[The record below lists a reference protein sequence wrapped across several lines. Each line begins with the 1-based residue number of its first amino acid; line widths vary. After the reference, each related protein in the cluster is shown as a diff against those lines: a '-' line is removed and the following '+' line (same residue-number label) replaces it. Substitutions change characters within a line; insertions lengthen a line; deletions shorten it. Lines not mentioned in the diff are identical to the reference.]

1 MFTQDA
7 KRTTQYAIYL
17 LGVSFILSGCI
28 VRTYPLTRDR
38 VDQDL
43 TGNRGYIKGEGSA
56 VETGDRKTTR
66 RTQVVEI
73 ELHSPIKF
81 EKAPKQRTLDTG
93 PVEKTEDNE
102 LWGNRGYLTQSQTP
116 EIRESENVGMTPGE
130 RMERYTVK
138 KTDTL
143 QKISKEFYGTTKKWK
158 KIFQA
163 NSDALKSPDKI
174 YPGQV
179 INVPVES
186 LKEPRENLK

>member
-1 MFTQDA
+1 MNNERVLSF
-7 KRTTQYAIYL
+7 IGL
-17 LGVSFILSGCI
+17 SVVFILSGCV
-28 VRTYPLTRDR
+28 VRTYPLTKDR

-43 TGNRGYIKGEGSA
+43 TGNRGYLKGEGPA
-56 VETGDRKTTR
+56 VETEDRKTTR

-73 ELHSPIKF
+73 ELHPPIKF
-81 EKAPKQRTLDTG
+81 EKAPKQRILDTG
-93 PVEKTEDNE
+93 PMEKTEDRE

-116 EIRESENVGMTPGE
+116 EITESGNVGMAQGVGL
-130 RMERYTVK
+130 ERYTVK

-143 QKISKEFYGTTKKWK
+143 QKISKEFYGTTKKWR
-158 KIFQA
+158 KIFEA
-163 NSDALKSPDKI
+163 NSDTLKSPDKI

>member
-1 MFTQDA
+1 MLIQDA
-7 KRTTQYAIYL
+7 RRTTQYAIYL
-17 LGVSFILSGCI
+17 LGFSFILSGCI
-28 VRTYPLTRDR
+28 VRTYPLTKDR

-43 TGNRGYIKGEGSA
+43 TGNRGYLQGAGPA
-56 VETGDRKTTR
+56 VETQERKTTR

-73 ELHSPIKF
+73 ELHPPIKF

-116 EIRESENVGMTPGE
+116 EMTEAASVSMAQGA
-130 RMERYTVK
+130 RFQKYTVK

-143 QKISKEFYGTTKKWK
+143 QKISKEIYRTTKKWR
-158 KIFQA
+158 KIFEA
-163 NSDALKSPDKI
+163 NSDTLKSPDKI